1 MSALA
6 SRIAGAPISW
16 GVCEVPGWGYQ
27 LPADVVLEQMREL
40 GLSAT
45 ELGPD
50 GFLPDDPQEKVDV
63 LTDYDLRAVGQFVPV
78 VLHDAEFDPLPDV
91 VRAIDAL
98 TIAQASTVVIAAAT
112 GLTGYDTRPQLAD
125 EQWVTLLRNLD
136 RIDVAATESGLRA
149 TLHPHVGTMVES
161 GADALRVIEG
171 STIALCLD
179 TGHLLI
185 GGGDPGAVVQQ
196 HADRIGHVHLKDV
209 RLDLARRVQHG
220 ELTYA
225 EAVGQG
231 MYVPLG
237 TGDVPVELIV
247 RGLEDAGYR
256 GWYVLEQDTMLADA
270 PGSTA
275 HSPLDDVSNSV
286 AYLMSVGTR

>member
-91 VRAIDAL
+91 IRAIDAL

-112 GLTGYDTRPQLAD
+112 GLTGYDIRPQLAD

-209 RLDLARRVQHG
+209 RLELARRVQHG

-247 RGLEDAGYR
+247 RGLEDGGYR

-270 PGSTA
+270 PGGTA